1 MKKAVVVS
9 TIFFLFLFSQ
19 QSFHQTNN
27 NKTYNISISQK
38 LNINSN
44 TKKDLDLPLR
54 DIAVKIFQYS
64 GLELVND
71 AKADY
76 NLIIELVAD
85 GILVEY
91 TKIGGRYTGAS
102 VSGSLTIKSNEKI
115 ISKNTFKG
123 RAEPPSIL
131 TVFEGHK
138 DVANKTPEQA
148 PINTAFANSNF
159 YSELFDIVFKI
170 SDITAINKATNDE
183 DVLISTNAFKI
194 LFHNRNKFSSETNSG
209 ITNQFYNYLQKA
221 IETNIYNAISKSID
235 LIILYNLQ
243 LPSDIFT
250 KLINK
255 AGVSDA
261 INLIEKRKTP
271 DSVELL
277 LSLLAR
283 SESSES
289 SQILSLLK
297 QYNDPK
303 ISEEIR
309 KSLFNKLSNKD
320 KWARKDAVTQI
331 KYNKYEVPI
340 DVIENL
346 MNDNSIEVRNEAVSL
361 LYYCY
366 NQKCIDLILNNLSR
380 LNDITASNTIR
391 ALHKFNNSKIDD
403 VLINY
408 NLTNETII
416 NAVIEYFSK
425 RKNSRSVELLLKLAQ
440 NKNDNIRTRAVN
452 SLGTIDESRVT
463 KLMIELTNDPSES
476 VRSAAIANLGQLNDN
491 VAVEQLIYLINTSS
505 DPLTKRNAVNA
516 IGYSNN
522 QLALFPLLTIYN
534 ESINDERL
542 HGSAFEALTL
552 ILSKVKIIS
561 SLSEAKL
568 LVKLI
573 HEKNKRL
580 HDVYRRFISSL
591 SDSTSIRYLKESLAD
606 NNENTAIAVAITFQH
621 IKNYKV
627 DDILIN
633 ALNNELRWKVRY
645 RLIQSI
651 SLQNIERSIPLII
664 PMLKDSIY
672 NMREMAAYALGLLQ
686 AKQAVPNLIESLRDT
701 SRFVRYQAVSALG
714 KIKDTT
720 SASAIVEALNKEKI
734 TTNRVYY
741 VEALGNI
748 GGKYAVQTLMNISKN
763 SIDSKILANAIRSLG
778 ILKSEE
784 AIDILID
791 IMIKNASLRGN
802 TIDALKKICSKKST
816 EKLIDVLEDDNV
828 NIKIAA
834 IKVLGSLDDWRA
846 IEPLIELLENGKRDN
861 LESAIQSAL
870 VGITNVENIRGY
882 KNWFDWWDE
891 NESRFVK

>member
-194 LFHNRNKFSSETNSG
+194 LFHNRNKFSSETNLG
-209 ITNQFYNYLQKA
+209 ITNQFYNYLQKT
-221 IETNIYNAISKSID
+221 IETNINNAISKSID

-261 INLIEKRKTP
+261 INLIKKRKTP

-791 IMIKNASLRGN
+791 IMIKNETQRGN
-802 TIDALKKICSKKST
+802 TIDALKKINSKKAT
-816 EKLIDVLEDDNV
+816 EKLIDALEDENV
-828 NIKIAA
+828 YVQIAA
-834 IKVLGSLDDWRA
+834 AKVLGSLNDWRA